1 MIPTLCIKLK
11 EEFIKQ
17 EHKKLGIIFE
27 LINFDFFD
35 QYFYLT
41 PREKNTINRA
51 KTRDTE

>member
-1 MIPTLCIKLK
+1 M
-11 EEFIKQ
+11 EEFIKRKGVMQ
-17 EHKKLGIIFE
+17 NTRLGIIFE

-41 PREKNTINRA
+41 PHEKNTINRA